1 MHVYAYLELM
11 HRVDN
16 DVVLEFALNATS
28 LLLLLMM
35 MTMISHAGDDEHHRC
50 SLQKVLST
58 TARR

>member
-1 MHVYAYLELM
+1 M